1 MGYLRKTANTDI
13 AQHDALMANASI
25 AQHGRLLSKLKGGLS
40 KARDKVIDFLVNHSR
55 GAEAV
60 VGGAGAISLP
70 EAVSSTAQNDFRHNK
85 LPEIAEEAKTN
96 ENLKAFL
103 ATAEKAKKEG
113 IDLIV
118 GPGVGGPAYVGPY
131 NTIIYDTDSMA
142 PHAGVLAHELG
153 HAKVHKKLKK
163 LLGDDAGN
171 AVSIYGSGL
180 LGNYASPITT
190 LAALA
195 AAVRGK
201 TKASAITGGIG
212 SALMIP
218 RLADEGAASWW
229 GKKWLDDNNLS
240 GGDKAWSGFGT
251 YVAAGA
257 APMLP
262 AAGSVGA
269 KKLLKLLTKL
279 K

>member
-1 MGYLRKTANTDI
+1 MGYLRKTANTNI
-13 AQHDALMANASI
+13 AQHDALLANASI
-25 AQHGRLLSKLKGGLS
+25 AQHGKLLSKLKGGL
-40 KARDKVIDFLVNHSR
+40 AKVRNKLVDFLLDHSE

-60 VGGAGAISLP
+60 AGGAGAIGLP
-70 EAVSSTAQNDFRHNK
+70 KVVSTVAQNDFIHSK
-85 LPEIAEEAKTN
+85 LPEIAEEAKTK

-103 ATAEKAKKEG
+103 ATAKKAKEEG
-113 IDLIV
+113 IDVVV
-118 GPGVGGPAYVGPY
+118 GPGVGGPAYMGPY
-131 NTIIYDTDSMA
+131 NTIIYDTKSVA

-163 LLGDDAGN
+163 LLGEDAGN

-180 LGNYASPITT
+180 MGNVASPIAT
-190 LAALA
+190 LAALVP
-195 AAVRGK
+195 AVAGK
-201 TKASAITGGIG
+201 TKASLITGGIG
-212 SALMIP
+212 SALMLP

-229 GKKWLDDNNLS
+229 GKKWLDENNLA

-262 AAGSVGA
+262 AAGSAGA
-269 KKLLKLLTKL
+269 KKLIKLLTKL